1 MTRFE
6 FARESQDDSK
16 ITRRKLS
23 DQVFERLR
31 AMIEDGEV
39 GQGEL
44 MPSERDLM
52 DRFGVGRPAVRE
64 AMQTM
69 HVMGLIT
76 ISHGGRARVNELST
90 DTVIRNMD
98 DIGRL
103 LLSTSPDNLEHLKE
117 ARRMFE
123 LGMVRVAAERA
134 TEADCAALRSLL
146 DDQRG
151 HVGEAMEFIRA
162 DMAFHIRIA
171 QISANP
177 IFVGVSEA
185 MLGWLFT
192 YHTDLLHWSG
202 NEATTLSEHENIL
215 AALTEGDAEKAV
227 AAMRGH
233 LDRSNDLYRHSQQ
246 GASG

>member
-1 MTRFE
+1 MVRFE
-6 FARESQDDSK
+6 QAGENPDTGK

-31 AMIEDGEV
+31 AMIETGEI
-39 GQGEL
+39 GPGES

-52 DRFGVGRPAVRE
+52 SRFGVGRPAVRE
-64 AMQTM
+64 AMQSM

-90 DTVIRNMD
+90 ETVIRSMD

-123 LGMVRVAAERA
+123 IGMVRAAAERA
-134 TEADCAALRSLL
+134 TPADCAGLRTLL
-146 DDQRG
+146 DRQRE
-151 HVGEAMEFIRA
+151 HVGDATEFVRA
-162 DMAFHIRIA
+162 DMAFHIGVA
-171 QISANP
+171 KISANP

-192 YHTDLLHWSG
+192 YHSDLLRWRG
-202 NEATTLSEHENIL
+202 NEMITLGEHESIL

-227 AAMRGH
+227 SAMRSH
-233 LDRSNDLYRHSQQ
+233 LDRSSNLYRHGSP
-246 GASG
+246 ATPL